1 MTPSWVRSW
10 TCLAATTSIVGDR
23 RVGLSGNM
31 PTTIAC
37 WAKADTHEHSGLDPG
52 LRVHRDCGRRRRLG
66 SHFNIDSIGGPGGV
80 GAHAWGW
87 EETIFTDQESLEWH
101 HYAMTYDGTT
111 IKYYGDG
118 LAKDTD
124 PGKSNVVDLSIRGDR
139 VLSASVYTAGQLLPG
154 QRCGCSRLQLRP
166 VSCLRSRA
174 SPGTFPRV
182 CCRMPGQGDAV
193 AVGALAASAAHAG
206 GQSLKLKYNT
216 RVVPCAGAASVT
228 PPYKDLTRGGANA
241 ISVWVKG
248 APKNYTDWLFVAVAD
263 TGGAMFLAT
272 YKDMS
277 GLSSG
282 EWANWVVP
290 LQLFS
295 ANGVKT
301 TSAAKVGVGALAGR
315 PGPGTFYVDDIRLI
329 KK

>member
-1 MTPSWVRSW
+1 MWKSAQSV
-10 TCLAATTSIVGDR
+10 
-23 RVGLSGNM
+23 LSGKM

-37 WAKADTHEHSGLDPG
+37 WAKADHTNIPDWTLIFGFTGTEAGG
-52 LRVHRDCGRRRRLG
+52 GDCG
-66 SHFNIDSIGGPGGV
+66 SHFNIDVIGGPGGV
-80 GAHAWGW
+80 GAHAWCW

-124 PGKSNVVDLSIRGDR
+124 TGKSNVMDLSIRGDR
-139 VLSASVYTAGQLLPG
+139 VFIGKRVTAANSFAGNVADARIYNYALSPLEIKSVAGYVPTSLLPD
-154 QRCGCSRLQLRP
+154 
-166 VSCLRSRA
+166 A
-174 SPGTFPRV
+174 WK
-182 CCRMPGQGDAV
+182 GDAV
-193 AVGALAASAAHAG
+193 VSASLASSAAHAG
-206 GQSLKLKYNT
+206 GQSLQLKYNT

-277 GLSSG
+277 GLSNG

-315 PGPGTFYVDDIRLI
+315 PGPGTFYVDDVRLI